1 LSEIRFN
8 HQVDKSHD
16 WKIPDQNLK
25 KKKDHQEGGVNVG
38 VDETVSEVK
47 DLVFIENKLWR
58 NVDGRFKLFR
68 LILDIHPDRLRLVEM
83 SLQ

>member
-1 LSEIRFN
+1 
-8 HQVDKSHD
+8 
-16 WKIPDQNLK
+16 LK

-68 LILDIHPDRLRLVEM
+68 L
-83 SLQ
+83 